1 MNAPFAPVD
10 LNAGYADVSALL
22 KILADPVAHKARL
35 DELVGQEKSTREQIA
50 ALNAMAADT
59 RRLHSAAEATNI
71 VSTNRKAALDARE
84 AELDTRAA
92 ALEMTEATRSH
103 QSLQRREAACLTREN
118 VVAQAEKRLAKDRAD
133 LAGKSASIKGLAD
146 TLHH

>member
-10 LNAGYADVSALL
+10 PHSSYADVSALL
-22 KILADPVAHKARL
+22 KILADPATHKARL
-35 DELVGQEKSTREQIA
+35 DELLAAEAAAREQIA
-50 ALNAMAADT
+50 ALNDMAADT

-71 VSTNRKAALDARE
+71 VSNNRKQTLDTRE

-103 QSLQRREAACLTREN
+103 QSLQRREAACLAREN

-133 LAGKSASIKGLAD
+133 LAGKHASIKGLAE